1 MTMNPAEAAALQRY
15 GAELLERSIAYALVA
30 LQPVTPGALARPTP
44 CTGWDLGMLLAHFS
58 DSLAALHEAVDAGT
72 VGPPAGAAPPPWDD
86 PAAGCRAAAGR
97 LVGAWTAAGRQDRL
111 VTVGGCALRA
121 GVVAGTGAIEIAVH
135 GWDVAR
141 ALGERRAIPPSLA
154 ARLLRLAPA
163 LVTEENRDRLFAP
176 ETAPPEDAP
185 AGDRLLAFLGRDPGL
200 VLPGEGWPGGP

>member
-1 MTMNPAEAAALQRY
+1 MNPAEAVALQRY

-30 LQPVTPGALARPTP
+30 LQPVTPGALGRPTP

-58 DSLAALHEAVDAGT
+58 DSLAALHEAVDGGT
-72 VGPPAGAAPPPWDD
+72 VGPPAAAGPPAAD
-86 PAAGCRAAAGR
+86 PAAGCRSAAAR
-97 LVGAWTAAGRQDRL
+97 LVGAWTAADRQDRL
-111 VTVGGCALRA
+111 ITVGGCTLRA
-121 GVVAGTGAIEIAVH
+121 GVIAGTGAIEIAVH

-154 ARLLRLAPA
+154 GRLLRLAPM
-163 LVTEENRDRLFAP
+163 LVTDATRDRLFAP
-176 ETAPPEDAP
+176 EMALSEDAP